1 LRAGRAP
8 VQGFRVVSR
17 GAAPGFRARAL
28 RAWLPLAIYALFI
41 LALSS
46 IPSRALPSGVLWRY
60 DKLIHAA
67 EYAVLGA
74 LVYRGLLIGTGLG
87 GRARVA
93 VAFLAAA
100 LFGCLDEAYQSLT
113 PGRHSSV
120 WDALADAV
128 GAGFGVA
135 LAWAWSRRSTSRHGR
150 HQHGHD
156 SQLRG

>member
-1 LRAGRAP
+1 LRPGRAA
-8 VQGFRVVSR
+8 VHGFRVVSR
-17 GAAPGFRARAL
+17 EAATGFRDRAL
-28 RAWLPLAIYALFI
+28 RAWLPLGIYAIFI
-41 LALSS
+41 LAVSS
-46 IPSRALPSGVLWRY
+46 IPSQALPTGALWRY

-74 LVYRGLLIGTGLG
+74 LVYRGLLLGTGLG

-113 PGRHSSV
+113 PGRHSSG

-128 GAGFGVA
+128 GAAFGVA
-135 LAWAWSRRSTSRHGR
+135 LAWAWSRQAAFRARR
-150 HQHGHD
+150 QHGHD